1 MAFFCASH
9 FAQSHEMILKEE
21 QNTQNGFLFKR
32 SSFCIFVKK
41 AKEER
46 QVFSENPFKKRMD
59 PTGKHTVR
67 KADS

>member
-9 FAQSHEMILKEE
+9 FAQIHETILKEE

-46 QVFSENPFKKRMD
+46 QVFSENPFEKRLD
-59 PTGKHTVR
+59 PTGKHTV
-67 KADS
+67 